1 MPPEQALSIAQEKEL
16 DLVEVA
22 PSANPPVC
30 RIMNAGKFFYEQ
42 AKRENEARKKQKHI
56 EVREVKF
63 RPKIGDHDVDFKKKN
78 IIRWLSEGNKV
89 KAAVQFRGREIVHV
103 EVGRQILDEV
113 IRDIGRV
120 AVVETPPKLEG
131 NMLSAIL
138 GPSKETRKATE
149 ASHSGAPV
157 SAPRPARS
165 STGSTPTNHARS
177 PRPQKTA

>member
-22 PSANPPVC
+22 PQASPPVC

-78 IIRWLSEGNKV
+78 ILRWLGEGNKV

-113 IRDIGRV
+113 IRDLGK
-120 AVVETPPKLEG
+120 AVIVETPPKLEG

-149 ASHSGAPV
+149 ASTHEGKDKSEKPHK
-157 SAPRPARS
+157 PKPAKAQAVA
-165 STGSTPTNHARS
+165 TH
-177 PRPQKTA
+177 